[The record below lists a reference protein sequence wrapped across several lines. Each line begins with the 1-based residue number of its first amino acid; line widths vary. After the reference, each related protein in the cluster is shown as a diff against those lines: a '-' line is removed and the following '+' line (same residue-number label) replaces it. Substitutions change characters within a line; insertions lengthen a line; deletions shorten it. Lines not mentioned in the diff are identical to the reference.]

1 MARINKSPRLRLIRE
16 LGMGRGTHKRRAV
29 VKARAGAIT

>member
-16 LGMGRGTHKRRAV
+16 LGIGRGIHKRRAMI
-29 VKARAGAIT
+29 KAKAGAII